1 MIMLGFME
9 TEKEFIKNWEK
20 YRGAAG
26 CLRYLAC
33 WFLLGIIVIP
43 LMLTAINPDIWST
56 VRMDQLAEEAV
67 VFFGFGFWFCILPSL
82 LIGLGMWDEKNR
94 KYKYLLGGNMR
105 YMPFKERPWKRGEK
119 WQLYGIGSLMTAF
132 SVFIIFAS
140 VTLMMSGTGRAVYL
154 FIYWIIHLLYFRRHD
169 GPLYIHLW
177 AKVIMAVLW
186 LGTVGALIRYSYF

>member
-1 MIMLGFME
+1 MKGYGMIMLGFME

-43 LMLTAINPDIWST
+43 LMLTVINPDIWST

-67 VFFGFGFWFCILPSL
+67 VLFGFGFWFCILPSL
-82 LIGLGMWDEKNR
+82 LIGLGMWNEKNR

-105 YMPFKERPWKRGEK
+105 YMPFKERPWKKERS
-119 WQLYGIGSLMTAF
+119 GSYMG
-132 SVFIIFAS
+132 
-140 VTLMMSGTGRAVYL
+140 SGV
-154 FIYWIIHLLYFRRHD
+154 
-169 GPLYIHLW
+169 
-177 AKVIMAVLW
+177 
-186 LGTVGALIRYSYF
+186 

>member
-67 VFFGFGFWFCILPSL
+67 VFFRVRL
-82 LIGLGMWDEKNR
+82 LVLHSSFPA
-94 KYKYLLGGNMR
+94 Y
-105 YMPFKERPWKRGEK
+105 
-119 WQLYGIGSLMTAF
+119 
-132 SVFIIFAS
+132 
-140 VTLMMSGTGRAVYL
+140 RAG
-154 FIYWIIHLLYFRRHD
+154 H
-169 GPLYIHLW
+169 
-177 AKVIMAVLW
+177 
-186 LGTVGALIRYSYF
+186 VG

>member
-43 LMLTAINPDIWST
+43 LMLTVINPDIWST

-67 VFFGFGFWFCILPSL
+67 VLFGFGFWFCILPSL
-82 LIGLGMWDEKNR
+82 LIGLGMWNEKNR
-94 KYKYLLGGNMR
+94 KYKYLLGGYMR
-105 YMPFKERPWKRGEK
+105 DMPF
-119 WQLYGIGSLMTAF
+119 
-132 SVFIIFAS
+132 
-140 VTLMMSGTGRAVYL
+140 
-154 FIYWIIHLLYFRRHD
+154 
-169 GPLYIHLW
+169 
-177 AKVIMAVLW
+177 
-186 LGTVGALIRYSYF
+186 

>member
-43 LMLTAINPDIWST
+43 LMLTVINPDIWST

-82 LIGLGMWDEKNR
+82 LIGLGMWDEKIVLLVVGVCILLFNPDQSTANLEIARNAKNAQEAAAAISGNNQRELMIHMAGNFLAGIGIALTAGGFFLNR
-94 KYKYLLGGNMR
+94 KK
-105 YMPFKERPWKRGEK
+105 
-119 WQLYGIGSLMTAF
+119 Q
-132 SVFIIFAS
+132 
-140 VTLMMSGTGRAVYL
+140 
-154 FIYWIIHLLYFRRHD
+154 
-169 GPLYIHLW
+169 
-177 AKVIMAVLW
+177 
-186 LGTVGALIRYSYF
+186 

>member
-43 LMLTAINPDIWST
+43 LMLTVINPDIWST

-67 VFFGFGFWFCILPSL
+67 VFFRVRL
-82 LIGLGMWDEKNR
+82 LVLHSSFPA
-94 KYKYLLGGNMR
+94 Y
-105 YMPFKERPWKRGEK
+105 
-119 WQLYGIGSLMTAF
+119 
-132 SVFIIFAS
+132 
-140 VTLMMSGTGRAVYL
+140 RAG
-154 FIYWIIHLLYFRRHD
+154 H
-169 GPLYIHLW
+169 
-177 AKVIMAVLW
+177 
-186 LGTVGALIRYSYF
+186 VG